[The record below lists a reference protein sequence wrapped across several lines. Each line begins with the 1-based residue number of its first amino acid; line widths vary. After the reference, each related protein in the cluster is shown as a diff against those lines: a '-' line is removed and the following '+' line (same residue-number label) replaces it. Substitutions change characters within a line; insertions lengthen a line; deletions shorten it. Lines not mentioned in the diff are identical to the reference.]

1 MIVFFVA
8 WKSGSKRD
16 DTSSLRGGL
25 VPGMGIKGEDEG
37 LA

>member
-8 WKSGSKRD
+8 CKSGSKRD

-25 VPGMGIKGEDEG
+25 VSGTGIQGKDYGS
-37 LA
+37 A